1 MDPVGAPAAKDF
13 FALMTRMMNSK
24 MEKKS
29 KILWQ
34 EFIKRNSQIDKY
46 RNQKLLKVLPEFEEF
61 LN

>member
-1 MDPVGAPAAKDF
+1 VGAVSSAVG
-13 FALMTRMMNSK
+13 TRMMNSK